1 MMAEVGSVLVVDH
14 SSFGDVGEERVGL
27 NDYYSYYVVN
37 ASDCVGFV
45 VGGDDDGECYCHC
58 RCCPRV
64 QVFVVVVGL
73 GWEVVLVLLVVAI
86 SLCGS
91 SISPHP
97 VQY

>member
-1 MMAEVGSVLVVDH
+1 MGSVLVVDR

-27 NDYYSYYVVN
+27 NGYYSYYVVN
-37 ASDCVGFV
+37 AGDCVGF
-45 VGGDDDGECYCHC
+45 VGGDDDGECYRHC

-73 GWEVVLVLLVVAI
+73 GGGVVLALLVVAI

-91 SISPHP
+91 SIFPHP
-97 VQY
+97 VQC